1 MKKRAVLL
9 ARKKMMKSGINH
21 VCVQCQKKIVITTL
35 NDVSM
40 NVGENRK
47 KKDHRVDS
55 LKV

>member
-1 MKKRAVLL
+1 
-9 ARKKMMKSGINH
+9 MKSGINH

>member
-1 MKKRAVLL
+1 
-9 ARKKMMKSGINH
+9 MMKSGINH

-47 KKDHRVDS
+47 KDHRVDS